1 MVGGKVTPEAAYQ
14 SAGTSRRGDEQPGSP
29 ATMPAFVPNPA
40 RESPVPNATSTP
52 ENRVTDASPFRITRL
67 RFVRAA
73 VTLIWISA
81 GAQPPLILFREPPS
95 GSCKRLF
102 ATRWTIISSS
112 VRREARNRRSRSQDG
127 FQSAFHR
134 HCIAP
139 QRLRRAVA
147 ARASTRSSSMRSK
160 GKRVRRAPMPYAYS
174 YALSSAWR
182 AWVWRASPHAPP
194 ARRCGCRGAA

>member
-1 MVGGKVTPEAAYQ
+1 MSGSKASPAASETAASVANLFISMKILRDVMVGGKVTPEAAYQ

-95 GSCKRLF
+95 
-102 ATRWTIISSS
+102 
-112 VRREARNRRSRSQDG
+112 
-127 FQSAFHR
+127 
-134 HCIAP
+134 
-139 QRLRRAVA
+139 
-147 ARASTRSSSMRSK
+147 
-160 GKRVRRAPMPYAYS
+160 
-174 YALSSAWR
+174 
-182 AWVWRASPHAPP
+182 
-194 ARRCGCRGAA
+194 